1 MKNLAAKLKGLN
13 YKQAVIDHGEKLVLG
28 VIGLFVLICL
38 AGTSWS
44 RYDKQ
49 PEEFTKKVEQGEAA
63 IRASAWN
70 EEKAKDFTSSR
81 DISQAVKMLHSPLDT
96 SRYVYSTNWYWPMYP
111 TGVKVTEPRWLAPM
125 QPIADGG

>member
-1 MKNLAAKLKGLN
+1 MSGPTSPVLGQRIRLDRLSKTSPSGTWNRRRGDQQIEHRL
-13 YKQAVIDHGEKLVLG
+13 EKVVLG

-63 IRASAWN
+63 IRNSAG
-70 EEKAKDFTSSR
+70 FHR
-81 DISQAVKMLHSPLDT
+81 L
-96 SRYVYSTNWYWPMYP
+96 
-111 TGVKVTEPRWLAPM
+111 
-125 QPIADGG
+125 